1 MHALDKVEYVEAAPV
16 AQRAWLARQP
26 ILDRHGAT
34 YAYELLFRSGP
45 TNRAI
50 FSDGNQAA
58 AQTIMTAFTEM
69 DLGEVVG
76 RGKAF
81 FNVTRE
87 VLLSPAI
94 EALPKHRVV
103 LEVLETVRIDD
114 ALIARMKELRDGGF
128 HLAIDDFGLRDELWA
143 LVDLAD
149 VVKVDLLPLD
159 DAQLEETTRRLKST
173 GVKLLAEKVE
183 TREQHDRVR
192 ELGYDYFQGYFFQ
205 VPEMLSAQ
213 KLPQAR
219 LETMQLMAKV
229 QREDTPL
236 SELERLISADAAL
249 SYRLLRLLA
258 SAAYARAHKVDSVHR
273 AIVMLG
279 RQKLSQWVTLLA
291 LAGLD
296 DQPPALLA
304 TAMLRAR
311 MCELL
316 GEQIGRHDPATFYS
330 AGLFSLLDV
339 MMGRPMKEL
348 LASMPISRELE
359 AALLKRKG
367 TVGATLRA
375 VADYEQ
381 GEWRSIDL
389 VRLPPEDFADAYF
402 AAVRWSAQV
411 MGELGLI

>member
-50 FSDGNQAA
+50 FSDGSQAA
-58 AQTIMTAFTEM
+58 AQTIMTAFAEM

-103 LEVLETVRIDD
+103 LEVLETVHIDD

-183 TREQHDRVR
+183 TREQHERVR

>member
-34 YAYELLFRSGP
+34 YAHELLFRSGP
-45 TNRAI
+45 TNRAT
-50 FSDGNQAA
+50 FSDGSQAA

-183 TREQHDRVR
+183 TREQHERVR

-348 LASMPISRELE
+348 LASMPISQELE